1 MTMKMNQIESE
12 LTHEDNI
19 RGHLEKLF
27 KDKHALTIKCNNLGG
42 FLFFSVWSDG
52 LTEFLIPLTASELEQ
67 LKILVPDNVNE
78 KCKEVSII
86 HEKLSTVDMVL
97 EDHHNTLK

>member
-42 FLFFSVWSDG
+42 FLFFSV
-52 LTEFLIPLTASELEQ
+52 
-67 LKILVPDNVNE
+67 
-78 KCKEVSII
+78 
-86 HEKLSTVDMVL
+86 
-97 EDHHNTLK
+97 